1 MGSEYDFDRLDIDE
15 EKNRHENLKKDQDNL
30 SKRVNMKVEAM
41 SDKVEKEYKALLEK
55 KHILENDKV
64 TLNHNMEELDKK
76 KKEAL
81 DSCWKQVNVNF
92 GKIFGTLLQGATAKI
107 QPISGKDI
115 SEGLEIKVAFNNTW
129 KHSLSELSGGQRSLM
144 ALSFMLSLLLY
155 KPAPF
160 YILDEID
167 AALDLSHTE
176 NIGAMISQH
185 FPQSQFVI
193 ISLKEGMFNNANVLF
208 KTSFVDGVSKV
219 DRIVLK
225 EQKGGKKV
233 TGAGIK
239 KKKSGFDQEEE

>member
-1 MGSEYDFDRLDIDE
+1 
-15 EKNRHENLKKDQDNL
+15 
-30 SKRVNMKVEAM
+30 MKVEAM
-41 SDKVEKEYKALLEK
+41 SDKVEKEYKSLLEK
-55 KHILENDKV
+55 RHILEHDKV
-64 TLNHNMEELDKK
+64 TLNVNIEELDKK

-81 DSCWKQVNVNF
+81 DKCWKEVNKNF
-92 GKIFGTLLQGATAKI
+92 GKIFGTLLPGAFAKLQLI
-107 QPISGKDI
+107 PGKDI
-115 SEGLEIKVAFNNTW
+115 SEGLEIKVSFNNTW
-129 KHSLSELSGGQRSLM
+129 KNSLSELSGGQRSLM

-185 FPQSQFVI
+185 FPQSQFII

-225 EQKGGKKV
+225 DNKRGAKKQK
-233 TGAGIK
+233 TGDMAVEN
-239 KKKSGFDQEEE
+239 DEE